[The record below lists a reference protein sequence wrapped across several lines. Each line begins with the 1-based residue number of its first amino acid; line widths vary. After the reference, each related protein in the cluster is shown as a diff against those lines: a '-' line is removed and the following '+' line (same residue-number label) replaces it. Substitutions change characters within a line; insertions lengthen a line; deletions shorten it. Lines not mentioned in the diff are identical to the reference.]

1 MHQYVWF
8 GTMAICKHVAGFL
21 DVDFSVMLRNIFYNI
36 ASRGAVENTE
46 PWILGFVGV
55 CLNPVL
61 FKLVHV

>member
-21 DVDFSVMLRNIFYNI
+21 EHFFYNI

-61 FKLVHV
+61 FELVHV